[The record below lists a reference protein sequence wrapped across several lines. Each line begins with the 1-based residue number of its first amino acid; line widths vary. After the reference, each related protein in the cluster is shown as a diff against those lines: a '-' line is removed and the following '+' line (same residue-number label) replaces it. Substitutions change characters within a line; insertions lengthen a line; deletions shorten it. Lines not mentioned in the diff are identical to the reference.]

1 MISKIIYKE
10 LPIEDIA
17 YLNREEFTENGPEK
31 AFYQH
36 LKQSI
41 AKHGI
46 KDPVYIVYGDKNYGD
61 IFKVIVGNNRMVIAK
76 TLGIKTIPSIIN
88 NLKSDTH
95 SIEGT
100 VLETDEDIKRYFHL
114 PDQLQ
119 IRRNEQGVIDQ
130 IMPVYYQTVKE
141 HYV

>member
-1 MISKIIYKE
+1 
-10 LPIEDIA
+10 
-17 YLNREEFTENGPEK
+17 
-31 AFYQH
+31 
-36 LKQSI
+36 
-41 AKHGI
+41 
-46 KDPVYIVYGDKNYGD
+46 
-61 IFKVIVGNNRMVIAK
+61 MVIAK

-100 VLETDEDIKRYFHL
+100 ILETDEDIKRYFHL
-114 PDQLQ
+114 PNQLQ

>member
-17 YLNREEFTENGPEK
+17 YLNREEFSEKGSEK

-46 KDPVYIVYGDKNYGD
+46 KDPVYIVYGDKAYGD
-61 IFKVIVGNNRMVIAK
+61 ILKVIVGNNRMVIAK

-100 VLETDEDIKRYFHL
+100 ILETDEDIKRYFHL

-119 IRRNEQGVIDQ
+119 IRRTKEGIIDQ

>member
-1 MISKIIYKE
+1 M
-10 LPIEDIA
+10 
-17 YLNREEFTENGPEK
+17 
-31 AFYQH
+31 
-36 LKQSI
+36 
-41 AKHGI
+41 
-46 KDPVYIVYGDKNYGD
+46 YIVYGDKNYGD

-100 VLETDEDIKRYFHL
+100 VLETDEDIKSYFYL

>member
-17 YLNREEFTENGPEK
+17 YLNREEFSEKGPEK

-46 KDPVYIVYGDKNYGD
+46 KDPVYIVYGDKAYGD

-100 VLETDEDIKRYFHL
+100 VLETDEDIKSYFHL

-119 IRRNEQGVIDQ
+119 IRRDEQGVIDQ

>member
-17 YLNREEFTENGPEK
+17 YLNREEFSEKGSEK

-46 KDPVYIVYGDKNYGD
+46 KDPVYIVYGDKDGD
-61 IFKVIVGNNRMVIAK
+61 ILKVIVGNNRMVIAK

>member
-17 YLNREEFTENGPEK
+17 YLNREEFSEKGSEK

-41 AKHGI
+41 AKRGI

-95 SIEGT
+95 PMEGT
-100 VLETDEDIKRYFHL
+100 VLETDEDIKSYFYL

>member
-1 MISKIIYKE
+1 MIKIIYKE
-10 LPIEDIA
+10 LPIEDIV

-31 AFYQH
+31 TFYQH

-46 KDPVYIVYGDKNYGD
+46 KDPVHIIYGDKNCGD

-76 TLGIKTIPSIIN
+76 ILGITTIPSIITN
-88 NLKSDTH
+88 FKADTFP
-95 SIEGT
+95 IEGT
-100 VLETDEDIKRYFHL
+100 VLETDEDIKQYFHL
-114 PDQLQ
+114 PNQLQ
-119 IRRNEQGVIDQ
+119 IRRDTQGIIDQ
-130 IMPVYYQTVKE
+130 IMPVYYPTVKE

>member
-1 MISKIIYKE
+1 
-10 LPIEDIA
+10 
-17 YLNREEFTENGPEK
+17 
-31 AFYQH
+31 
-36 LKQSI
+36 
-41 AKHGI
+41 
-46 KDPVYIVYGDKNYGD
+46 
-61 IFKVIVGNNRMVIAK
+61 MVIAK

-100 VLETDEDIKRYFHL
+100 ILETDEDIKRYFHL